1 MTLTK
6 KSKDFFALK
15 LFAIAVLFPLV
26 LFSCNREQNSS
37 SYPYFFNGLDLAG
50 QMVALVKEPQTIISL
65 APSNTEIVYALGA
78 SEKLIAVTNF
88 CDYPAEAKS
97 KDKVGDLMNLNLE
110 KVIKLSPELVLA
122 STQLLPEKRKIL
134 EDAHISVAVTE
145 GTSLAQTIESIIL
158 IGRLINRE
166 AKAKEIASQLEQSI
180 AHIKAK
186 TEKLARPKV
195 YYIVSFGQYG
205 NWTCGKGSFMDELI
219 SLAGGEN
226 VAHNLNQPWA
236 EFSLEK
242 LVTLDPDILLA
253 GKYSGPIENIK
264 NEAGY
269 RELTA
274 VKEGRLYVLDDN
286 LTSRPGPRLADG
298 LALIAKTIHPEVF
311 P

>member
-1 MTLTK
+1 MTLVKTLK
-6 KSKDFFALK
+6 KISVFILTFGLLGGALS
-15 LFAIAVLFPLV
+15 L
-26 LFSCNREQNSS
+26 SCNREQKDTSG
-37 SYPYFFNGLDLAG
+37 PYFFKGPDL
-50 QMVALVKEPQTIISL
+50 VAQLVSLAKEPQTIISL

-88 CDYPAEAKS
+88 CDYPPEAQI

-110 KVIKLSPELVLA
+110 KVIKLSPDLVLA

-134 EDAHISVAVTE
+134 EDAQIAVAVTE
-145 GTSLAQTIESIIL
+145 GTSLAQTLESILL
-158 IGRLINRE
+158 IGRLTNKQE
-166 AKAKEIASQLEQSI
+166 KAKEIVRRLEQDF
-180 AHIKAK
+180 AQIKAQ
-186 TEKLARPKV
+186 TEKLSRPKV

-226 VAHNLNQPWA
+226 IAHNLNQPWA

-242 LVTLDPDILLA
+242 LVALDPDILLA
-253 GKYSGPIENIK
+253 GKYSGPIENLK

-274 VKEGRLYVLDDN
+274 VKTGRVYVLDDN

-298 LALIAKTIHPEVF
+298 LALIAKAIHPEVF